1 MHGNPGQ
8 DIPINEWCFIVPL
21 ALGLWQ
27 GNSYR
32 VYPDGH
38 PNLERFQVAVGALG
52 VLFFA
57 LRNPPRIQRIHECE
71 RRYAIVF
78 YRHPSTIGQLINL

>member
-27 GNSYR
+27 GHSYG

-38 PNLERFQVAVGALG
+38 PNIGGFQVAVGTLG

-71 RRYAIVF
+71 RRYVF
-78 YRHPSTIGQLINL
+78 FFFLQTSIDNWTID